1 MKLSIGFS
9 PCPND
14 TFIFDAWVNKKIDS
28 EGIDL
33 DVRLADVQQLNE
45 WAMHGDLDITKI
57 SYAVL
62 PLVLEEYI
70 VLNAGGAL
78 GKGVGPLLI
87 GRPELQMEN
96 GEWRMENFSV
106 AVPGENTTAHLLFS
120 TAFPKAKNKRFM
132 IFSDIENAVL
142 NKEVDAGVI
151 IHENRFTYES
161 KGLKKI
167 IDLGDHWEKVTG
179 QPIPLG
185 GIIIKRNIE
194 NSIQQKINQLIQKS
208 ITYAYQQLPSI
219 SPYIREHSQ
228 EMDEH
233 VMRQHINLY
242 VNNYSVD
249 LGTNGKAAVMKL
261 LEVFNYKGR
270 QDIFIA

>member
-208 ITYAYQQLPSI
+208 IAYAYQQLPSL